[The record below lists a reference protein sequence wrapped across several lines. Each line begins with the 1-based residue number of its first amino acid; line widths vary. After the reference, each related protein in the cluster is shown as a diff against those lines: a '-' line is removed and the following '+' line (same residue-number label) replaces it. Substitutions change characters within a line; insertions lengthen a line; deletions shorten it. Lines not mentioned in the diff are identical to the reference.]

1 MSIIT
6 FSKSVDFN
14 NSIDSGLLHI
24 EVDSSNISAIL
35 NNVNTSGDVVKLTF
49 DATLTGEEQ
58 TTLNTIV
65 SNHVPVISINY
76 RNNLTAF
83 TGKTIIKSSTYELFA
98 SYLYAGI
105 NSLRDSI
112 KKIEILSYKDSS
124 MASYNIQCVNSTNNQ
139 ILFTSTNNTNDVMEI
154 ITITNINNVPTNAAI
169 LEFSAKRN
177 GGNSDSKIY
186 IHNIVLMY

>member
-76 RNNLTAF
+76 RNNLTLL
-83 TGKTIIKSSTYELFA
+83 T
-98 SYLYAGI
+98 
-105 NSLRDSI
+105 
-112 KKIEILSYKDSS
+112 
-124 MASYNIQCVNSTNNQ
+124 
-139 ILFTSTNNTNDVMEI
+139 
-154 ITITNINNVPTNAAI
+154 
-169 LEFSAKRN
+169 
-177 GGNSDSKIY
+177 
-186 IHNIVLMY
+186 